1 MTRTEKRE
9 IIIKVIYQTII
20 LDRINEKYNIE
31 DLVKEYVEN
40 DNFILETSKN
50 VKEKEKELTKLGNKY
65 INEKWTMSRLSI
77 LDQAIIMLGIYELL
91 YTNTPNVV
99 IINEAIEL
107 SKKYSDENMPKVIN
121 GVLDA
126 VFHNEERIN
135 E

>member
-20 LDRINEKYNIE
+20 LDKINEKYNIE

-40 DNFILETSKN
+40 DNFILETSKK

>member
-20 LDRINEKYNIE
+20 LDKINEKDNIE